1 MASRLNPYLSFTNNA
16 REAMEYYKSVFGG
29 ELTMST
35 FGDGGMAQ
43 NPADKDKIMHAQLE
57 TPAGFTLMASD
68 TPSGMDRT
76 PGNTMTVSL
85 SGDEEGPLKAYWD
98 KLKEGGTIAMPL
110 ERAPWGDHFGM
121 LTDKFGTPWMVNIAG
136 TR

>member
-68 TPSGMDRT
+68 TPSSMDHK
-76 PGNTMTVSL
+76 PGNTMSVSL

>member
-1 MASRLNPYLSFTNNA
+1 MASRLNPDLSFTNNA

-57 TPAGFTLMASD
+57 TPAGVTLMASD
-68 TPSGMDRT
+68 PPSGMYHK
-76 PGNTMTVSL
+76 PGMTMSVSP
-85 SGDEEGPLKAYWD
+85 SGDEEGPGKAYWD
-98 KLKEGGTIAMPL
+98 KL
-110 ERAPWGDHFGM
+110 
-121 LTDKFGTPWMVNIAG
+121 
-136 TR
+136 